1 MAEGIQSTILGWLG
15 IAAILIVLTVVTI
28 IAIIDPYLMPIFTL
42 IIYIVLYE
50 SLVGLD
56 LSGSLHQLSSVLLSN
71 QTKSAV
77 SLVPNPTVDKSAQ
90 RQMFKMDTPFRV
102 FIQVGRGLLYFAFF
116 AFLMTTP
123 LVSSFFNMPY
133 QAEGYIFVFINNIV
147 GIEILAI
154 SIALVLVVIDNF
166 LDIISIAVS

>member
-1 MAEGIQSTILGWLG
+1 MADGIQSTIISWLV
-15 IAAILIVLTVVTI
+15 IAAMLIVLTVVTA
-28 IAIIDPYLMPIFTL
+28 IAIADPYLMPVFTI

-90 RQMFKMDTPFRV
+90 RQMFKMDTPFRI

-116 AFLMTTP
+116 AFLMTSP
-123 LVSSFFNMPY
+123 IVSSFFNMPY
-133 QAEGYIFVFINNIV
+133 QA
-147 GIEILAI
+147 
-154 SIALVLVVIDNF
+154 
-166 LDIISIAVS
+166 

>member
-1 MAEGIQSTILGWLG
+1 MAEGIQSTILSWLG

-28 IAIIDPYLMPIFTL
+28 IAIADPYLMPVFTL

-71 QTKSAV
+71 QNKSAI
-77 SLVPNPTVDKSAQ
+77 SLVPSPTVDKSAQ
-90 RQMFKMDTPFRV
+90 RQLFKMDTPFRV

-116 AFLMTTP
+116 AFLMTSP
-123 LVSSFFNMPY
+123 IVSSFFNMPY
-133 QAEGYIFVFINNIV
+133 SAEGYIFVFINNIV
-147 GIEILAI
+147 AIEILAI
-154 SIALVLVVIDNF
+154 SIVLVLVVIDNI